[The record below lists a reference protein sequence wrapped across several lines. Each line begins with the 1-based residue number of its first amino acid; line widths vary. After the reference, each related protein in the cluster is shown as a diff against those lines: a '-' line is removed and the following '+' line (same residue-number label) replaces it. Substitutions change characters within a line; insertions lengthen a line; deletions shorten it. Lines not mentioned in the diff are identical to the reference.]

1 VAQRGRSEPASPKH
15 TQRAKAG
22 AALVLLLVAGVL
34 VVAYRP
40 IRESRYRSRLPTV
53 PAFSHEPAALRDYVE
68 NADRVARASP
78 TSANSVAALGV
89 AYHANLFY
97 DQADRAYA
105 LATELGGDWRWAY
118 FRALVHEV
126 RGDAAAVATA
136 LQDVVARAPEFSPAW
151 WRLGEAEFK
160 LGRRDAAIAAFE
172 RARSLPEPPA
182 EPWPGAPARKAAAPV
197 AAYAALGLARAA
209 LAAGNAEQARQV
221 LERVMAT
228 SPAFGPGMRLLATA
242 YTSLGRAGDAE
253 RAVRRADRL
262 PGYDP
267 YVDPSFVM
275 LARESRNPT
284 FLLQQAAA
292 ADAGTNG
299 AWREFMIRR
308 ALELAPENADALQEL
323 ATLLRVLRRFDEALV
338 LFRRLEQRVPDD
350 PRIPADIGR
359 CLSGLRRY
367 DEAEQVLRRALANLD
382 DANTRYDLGLVL
394 DRTGRPAEAIS
405 EYKLALARNPTHRD
419 ALNNLGVT
427 FARAGRLA
435 EAAAQFERL
444 VAADPA
450 NPDAH
455 TNLGAILLSTGHPD
469 RAAQE
474 FGAALE
480 IDPGNTV
487 ARDALAKTNFPK
499 KPADSA
505 GQPPSLR

>member
-1 VAQRGRSEPASPKH
+1 
-15 TQRAKAG
+15 
-22 AALVLLLVAGVL
+22 
-34 VVAYRP
+34 
-40 IRESRYRSRLPTV
+40 
-53 PAFSHEPAALRDYVE
+53 
-68 NADRVARASP
+68 
-78 TSANSVAALGV
+78 
-89 AYHANLFY
+89 
-97 DQADRAYA
+97 
-105 LATELGGDWRWAY
+105 
-118 FRALVHEV
+118 
-126 RGDAAAVATA
+126 
-136 LQDVVARAPEFSPAW
+136 
-151 WRLGEAEFK
+151 
-160 LGRRDAAIAAFE
+160 
-172 RARSLPEPPA
+172 
-182 EPWPGAPARKAAAPV
+182 
-197 AAYAALGLARAA
+197 
-209 LAAGNAEQARQV
+209 
-221 LERVMAT
+221 
-228 SPAFGPGMRLLATA
+228 
-242 YTSLGRAGDAE
+242 
-253 RAVRRADRL
+253 
-262 PGYDP
+262 
-267 YVDPSFVM
+267 VM